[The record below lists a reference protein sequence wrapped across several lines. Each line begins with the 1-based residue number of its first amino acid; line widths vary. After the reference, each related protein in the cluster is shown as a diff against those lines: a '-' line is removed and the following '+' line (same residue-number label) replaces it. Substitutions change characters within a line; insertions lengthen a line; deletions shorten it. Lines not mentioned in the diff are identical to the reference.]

1 MDIIFELLL
10 ELVLEGTVELSK
22 SVHVPKF
29 IRYPLIALLALLS
42 IGVIGIIF
50 AVGVWILGEN
60 VLLGLLFIAL
70 ALLMAVMGIRKL
82 RKAYLTRKWDG
93 E

>member
-10 ELVLEGTVELSK
+10 ELVLEGTIELSK
-22 SVHVPKF
+22 SVRVPRF
-29 IRYPLIALLALLS
+29 IRYPLIVLLVLLS
-42 IGVIGIIF
+42 LGVIGIIF

-60 VLLGLLFIAL
+60 VFFGLLLIAL
-70 ALLMAVMGIRKL
+70 ALLMAVMGVRKL

-93 E
+93 K

>member
-10 ELVLEGTVELSK
+10 ELVLEGTIELSK
-22 SVHVPKF
+22 SVRVPRF

-60 VLLGLLFIAL
+60 ILLGLLLIAL

>member
-10 ELVLEGTVELSK
+10 ELVLEGTIELSK
-22 SVHVPKF
+22 SVRVPRF
-29 IRYPLIALLALLS
+29 IRYPLIVLLVLLS
-42 IGVIGIIF
+42 LGVIGIIF

-60 VLLGLLFIAL
+60 VLLGLLLIAL
-70 ALLMAVMGIRKL
+70 ALLMAVMGVRKL

-93 E
+93 K